1 MENEKEVKRF
11 LRYEFSP
18 SELKDFSESL
28 AREVQEMSSLELAK
42 KESVTGFTAQIE
54 ARRSEINKFA
64 RHISNRHEYRNLDCV
79 VDCHKPNTG
88 WKTIT
93 RKDTGEIVETVAMT
107 TDEMQEQ
114 LPFDSQAATA

>member
-1 MENEKEVKRF
+1 

-18 SELKDFSESL
+18 QELKEFSESL

-54 ARRSEINKFA
+54 ARRSEINKYA
-64 RHISNRHEYRNLDCV
+64 RHISNRHEYRN
-79 VDCHKPNTG
+79 VDCAVDFHKPNTG

-93 RKDTGEIVETVAMT
+93 RKDTGEVVENVAMT
-107 TDEMQEQ
+107 TEEMQEQ
-114 LPFDSQAATA
+114 LPFDAKAATA